1 MIQIYSEVR
10 GKEGFYP
17 VYENADEFNAAGL
30 TYVDNFD
37 DLKEGEY
44 FLTRNGYY
52 IPLVA
57 KHEYRDGK
65 LTRFTF
71 PRAKFTVA
79 RRKTGIYYTPK
90 IVYEPRHKTRDK
102 IKDGDV
108 ALFIQLVFSGLTP
121 TRAWGLITATRK
133 QSAIHNINSYF
144 ALLTSESLHKQLKEI
159 MKSDLKQG
167 FVANKMDATW
177 YAKTLKDLI
186 EGDKTHKDVKLKA
199 LDEIKTILDADA
211 EPVNQSAQDKMKELR
226 KDVLKKYETTTGPDG

>member
-17 VYENADEFNAAGL
+17 VYENAEEFAATGL
-30 TYVDNFD
+30 KAIDNFD
-37 DLKEGEY
+37 DLKIGDY
-44 FLTRNGYY
+44 FITRNGYY
-52 IPLVA
+52 MPLVA
-57 KHEYRDGK
+57 KQEYKDGK
-65 LTRFTF
+65 LTRFVF
-71 PRAKFTVA
+71 PRANFTVA

-90 IVYEPRHKTRDK
+90 IVYEPRHKKRDK
-102 IKDGDV
+102 IRDGDV

-133 QSAIHNINSYF
+133 QSSIHNINSYF
-144 ALLTSESLHKQLKEI
+144 ALLTSDSLHNQLKEI

-167 FVANKMDATW
+167 FIANKMDASW

-199 LDEIKTILDADA
+199 LDEIKTILDSDA
-211 EPVNQSAQDKMKELR
+211 EPAHQSAQDKMKELR
-226 KDVLKKYETTTGPDG
+226 KDVLKKYESTTGTDG